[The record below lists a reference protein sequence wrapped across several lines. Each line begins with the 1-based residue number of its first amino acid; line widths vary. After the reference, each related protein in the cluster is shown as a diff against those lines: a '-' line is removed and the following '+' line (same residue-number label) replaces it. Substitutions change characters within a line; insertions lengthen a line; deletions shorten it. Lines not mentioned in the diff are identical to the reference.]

1 MKIGIVGAG
10 LTGLSAAYKLS
21 KNGHKITVFETEV
34 KAGGLAVGFD
44 EKNWEWSLEKYYH
57 HFFINDKFILQLAKE
72 INHKVIIKRSKTSTL
87 INGTISQLDS
97 PIALMK
103 FPFLTFAQRLRM
115 GISLALLRY
124 DPIWRLFDRF
134 RAIEVLSKM
143 MGKKGFEMI
152 WEPLFKAKFGKYV
165 NEISLAWF
173 WARIRKRTSFLAYP
187 EGGFLMFAENLCQ
200 KIRDNGGKFY
210 FNSKIVKI
218 NSKEKATLEIIGKGG
233 KKSTFKFDKIIV
245 TVPSFIFLKITPSLP
260 LNYKKKLGRLKSL
273 GSTSLIL
280 RLKKTFLED
289 GTYWLNVCEKES
301 PLMAVVEHTNFMDK
315 SYYNNEHLIYIGHY
329 LSEDHPYFTKTK
341 NDLLKKFDPYLKKIN
356 KNYRK
361 NLIGM
366 EFFKTPFAQP
376 IMSVGYGKKI
386 PPFETPLKNVYLAN
400 IDHVFPWDRGTNY
413 AIELGQKI
421 AKRIESS

>member
-134 RAIEVLSKM
+134 RAIEVLPKM

-289 GTYWLNVCEKES
+289 GTYWLNVCEKRIS
-301 PLMAVVEHTNFMDK
+301 PYGSSRTHKFHGQE
-315 SYYNNEHLIYIGHY
+315 
-329 LSEDHPYFTKTK
+329 
-341 NDLLKKFDPYLKKIN
+341 LL
-356 KNYRK
+356 
-361 NLIGM
+361 
-366 EFFKTPFAQP
+366 Q
-376 IMSVGYGKKI
+376 
-386 PPFETPLKNVYLAN
+386 
-400 IDHVFPWDRGTNY
+400 
-413 AIELGQKI
+413 
-421 AKRIESS
+421 

>member
-10 LTGLSAAYKLS
+10 FTGLSAAYRLS
-21 KNGHKITVFETEV
+21 KSGHRVTIFEAEE
-34 KAGGLAVGFD
+34 KAGGLAVGFH
-44 EKNWEWSLEKYYH
+44 EKDWDWPLEKYYH
-57 HFFINDKFILQLAKE
+57 HFFTNDKFILQLAKE
-72 INHKVIIKRSKTSTL
+72 INHKIIIKRPKTSTL

-103 FPFLTFAQRLRM
+103 FPFLTFTQRLRM
-115 GISLALLRY
+115 GISLALLKY
-124 DPIWRLFDRF
+124 NPIWRLFDKF
-134 RAIEVLSKM
+134 KAVEVLPKM
-143 MGKKGFEMI
+143 MGKKGFKMI
-152 WEPLFKAKFGKYV
+152 WEPLFKAKFGRYV

-187 EGGFLMFAENLCQ
+187 EGGFLLFAENLCQ
-200 KIRDNGGKFY
+200 KIRDNGGKIY

-218 NSKEKATLEIIGKGG
+218 NSKGKTTLEILSEDE
-233 KKSTFKFDKIIV
+233 KKSAFEFDKIIV
-245 TVPSFIFLKITPSLP
+245 TVPSFIFLKIAPSLP
-260 LNYKKKLGRLKSL
+260 LTYKKKLESLKSL

-280 RLKKTFLED
+280 RLKETFLED

-315 SYYNNEHLIYIGHY
+315 SYYNNEHLVYIGHY
-329 LSEDHPYFTKTK
+329 LPKDHPYFIKK
-341 NDLLKKFDPYLKKIN
+341 GSELLKKFDPYLKKIN

-361 NLIGM
+361 NLIGL

-376 IMSVGYGKKI
+376 IMSVGYEKKI

-400 IDHVFPWDRGTNY
+400 IDHIFPWDRGTNY

-421 AKRIESS
+421 AKTIESS